1 IKRGPSRQFSV
12 RTVPGC
18 VHTLSRGE
26 IIQFYIRGK
35 PKHVGSDRIQPH
47 PFDEPG
53 SPLLLFSMVPVVG
66 EQPPREVDRLLPR
79 EVLCH
84 DVPYPRPAGAVP
96 PENDCPALPAPEYP
110 DVPDI
115 TLAAAAGAPG
125 DAYLHFCREVHFL
138 VHPLYLEAE
147 SERVLH
153 PVFTGLGAR
162 ACLDIVDTGGSRL
175 PDRHPKVLPDRRDL
189 LFFHP
194 DEHHSLARGHL
205 DHWDLEFPGNI
216 RD

>member
-1 IKRGPSRQFSV
+1 
-12 RTVPGC
+12 
-18 VHTLSRGE
+18 
-26 IIQFYIRGK
+26 
-35 PKHVGSDRIQPH
+35 
-47 PFDEPG
+47 
-53 SPLLLFSMVPVVG
+53 
-66 EQPPREVDRLLPR
+66 
-79 EVLCH
+79 
-84 DVPYPRPAGAVP
+84 
-96 PENDCPALPAPEYP
+96 
-110 DVPDI
+110 DI

-216 RD
+216 RDPLEFIWRHHSGRCAGDYCIGSSISLFDCTWYIFFHA